1 MKLLLIS
8 KVQLEIARRKSSE
21 GKIGKEEL
29 VKVITIIRILFELKI
44 QKYFS
49 LYVQEMKENMA
60 LQNQA
65 KKWIQVVKI
74 DGLIWNIIIISCEIF
89 LKYFMRNFVF
99 INLDICI
106 CAVLEPLVCIF
117 SYFFTHWLVYIRN
130 IFIEHTNT
138 DIRPES
144 IYIKRDIN
152 LLKCIYFVPG
162 KYRL

>member
-74 DGLIWNIIIISCEIF
+74 DGL
-89 LKYFMRNFVF
+89 V
-99 INLDICI
+99 
-106 CAVLEPLVCIF
+106 
-117 SYFFTHWLVYIRN
+117 
-130 IFIEHTNT
+130 
-138 DIRPES
+138 
-144 IYIKRDIN
+144 
-152 LLKCIYFVPG
+152 
-162 KYRL
+162 